1 LISAAFASCAK
12 AALAFWLSSYVIA
25 KKARKKACL
34 WQGMATFTSKKHL
47 MKKFLLTLSLALAA
61 TYCLAQTADT
71 LSLWRI
77 ETTDGNEY
85 VGEIVSRDAESLN
98 LRTDNLGVITIATR
112 YIKSM
117 KPIDPKHIVDGQFW
131 AENSQATRYFFAPN
145 GYGLKAGE
153 AYYQNVWILFNQASI
168 GLTDHLSLG
177 VGMVP
182 LFLFAGSATPVWLTP
197 KVSVPIKKDVFNLG
211 AGAFVGTVFG
221 EELSGVFGIA
231 YGTATFGSRDR
242 NLSLGLG
249 YGFAD
254 GGWASVPAI
263 NLSGMYRITKRS
275 YLMGEGYLIES
286 TGLMLLGG
294 RSVWSKISLDYGLLL
309 PLNAGD
315 FVAIPWLGLVLPLGQ
330 AR

>member
-1 LISAAFASCAK
+1 VK
-12 AALAFWLSSYVIA
+12 AALPFGAIIVEKIQNKNLDLIGNGYIYH
-25 KKARKKACL
+25 
-34 WQGMATFTSKKHL
+34 QKHL
-47 MKKFLLTLSLALAA
+47 MKKLLLTLSLALAA

-71 LSLWRI
+71 LTLWRI

-85 VGEIVSRDAESLN
+85 VGEILSRDAESLN

-112 YIKSM
+112 NIKAM
-117 KPIDPKHIVDGQFW
+117 KPIDPKRIVDGQFW

-153 AYYQNVWILFNQASI
+153 AYYQNVLVLFNQASI
-168 GLTDHLSLG
+168 GLTDHVSLG
-177 VGMVP
+177 LGMMP
-182 LFLFAGSATPVWLTP
+182 LFLFAGSPTPVWLTP
-197 KVSVPIKKDVFNLG
+197 KVSVPIKKDAFNIG
-211 AGAFVGTVFG
+211 AGVFVGTVFG
-221 EELSGVFGIA
+221 DDFSGVFGIA
-231 YGTATFGSRDR
+231 YGTATLGSRDR

-254 GGWASVPAI
+254 GGWGSTPAI

-275 YLMGEGYLIES
+275 YLLGEGYLIES
-286 TGLMLLGG
+286 TGLLLLGG
-294 RSVWSKISLDYGLLL
+294 RSVWNKISLDYGLLL